1 MKTAEKDVSSFYSL
15 GTLSVS
21 RGLGRSDEVK
31 FLAVGTRL
39 PRRLKVEIAHPWGA
53 PIFHILL
60 EEDRIQAFS
69 YDENTLYKG
78 PATKEALDRFLPG
91 APDPSTA
98 WDLLRGYPAVSP
110 EGTVLEVKDERF
122 LVSDDSGEPDR
133 WVVIKGADK
142 RDPDELVFVETEFRA
157 SFSSHREKQDI
168 PYAHEVKLNLPGKGE
183 VRFRNEKMVF
193 NRPIPEAV
201 FDLRTPE
208 DCKVVDL
215 GT

>member
-1 MKTAEKDVSSFYSL
+1 
-15 GTLSVS
+15 
-21 RGLGRSDEVK
+21 
-31 FLAVGTRL
+31 
-39 PRRLKVEIAHPWGA
+39 
-53 PIFHILL
+53 
-60 EEDRIQAFS
+60 
-69 YDENTLYKG
+69 
-78 PATKEALDRFLPG
+78 
-91 APDPSTA
+91 
-98 WDLLRGYPAVSP
+98 
-110 EGTVLEVKDERF
+110 
-122 LVSDDSGEPDR
+122 
-133 WVVIKGADK
+133 VVIKGADK